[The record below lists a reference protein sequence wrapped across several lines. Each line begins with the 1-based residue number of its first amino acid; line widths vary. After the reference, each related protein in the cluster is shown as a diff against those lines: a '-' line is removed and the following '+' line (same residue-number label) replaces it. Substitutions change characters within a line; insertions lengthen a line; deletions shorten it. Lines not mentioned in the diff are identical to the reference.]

1 MQTVPIYQLKNDLS
15 RFIQMVEAGEDISI
29 TRRGAEVA
37 RLVPCVHPVK
47 PNRAEVIRTKRV
59 IFADVGAFDERELT
73 AQGRQW

>member
-1 MQTVPIYQLKNDLS
+1 
-15 RFIQMVEAGEDISI
+15 
-29 TRRGAEVA
+29 VA

-47 PNRAEVIRTKRV
+47 PNCAEVIRTKRV